1 MSISSVYHSP
11 SFESESFTQ
20 ILPFNQ
26 DNPLKAGVQSDH
38 AEIALR
44 TPNNRIINIW
54 NISNPT
60 YHCYFKYGDNPPF
73 HKTHLF
79 VENPF
84 FLASMDKGLAAK
96 SDSQIMTIAERF
108 VKGEVN
114 VQVIVEGYE
123 SFYNELADKIN
134 ALGHKEFQ
142 FISMLNEKPAQW
154 DDKKNVT
161 GILIDTS
168 RFSVLESG
176 VKYIKYREEQS
187 SNEEKEFCLPFAHI
201 RDKATDHAMVIAGVH
216 INGCGSQ
223 YPKTGLE
230 TLAGIINQLKTE
242 TLGKP
247 DVIAAGDYNTPPM
260 HARKSV
266 IELLNSEG
274 ALLKAPYPT
283 HVNPK
288 SQAGNYDQIS
298 ILGEK
303 PLEKYEILPASHLSP
318 ASQDLVS
325 SIEQSRKK
333 YLSKATNLPLFT
345 WEME

>member
-1 MSISSVYHSP
+1 V
-11 SFESESFTQ
+11 Q
-20 ILPFNQ
+20 RLPR
-26 DNPLKAGVQSDH
+26 K
-38 AEIALR
+38 IIR

-73 HKTHLF
+73 HNTHLF

-84 FLASMDKGLAAK
+84 LEESMDKGLAAK

-114 VQVIVEGYE
+114 VQVIIEGYE
-123 SFYNELADKIN
+123 SFYNKLADKIN
-134 ALGHKEFQ
+134 ALGHKEFR
-142 FISMLNEKPAQW
+142 FISMLNEKPLQW
-154 DDKKNVT
+154 DAKKNVT

-176 VKYIKYREEQS
+176 VKYIKYKYREEQS
-187 SNEEKEFCLPFAHI
+187 SNQEKEFCLPFAHI

-216 INGCGSQ
+216 VNGCASQ

-230 TLAGIINQLKTE
+230 TLAGII
-242 TLGKP
+242 
-247 DVIAAGDYNTPPM
+247 
-260 HARKSV
+260 
-266 IELLNSEG
+266 
-274 ALLKAPYPT
+274 
-283 HVNPK
+283 
-288 SQAGNYDQIS
+288 

-303 PLEKYEILPASHLSP
+303 TLEKYEILPASHLSP

-333 YLSKATNLPLFT
+333 YLSKTTKSKL
-345 WEME
+345 